1 MIHVTKQQQE
11 WREEFCE
18 RLSDLLG
25 YGMLLDCLLFAR
37 EDGPAE
43 LCSGLTRDCLKKTL
57 SDLIGQTLM
66 ELKQLT
72 GYLLFSVEK

>member
-1 MIHVTKQQQE
+1 MTKQQQE
-11 WREEFCE
+11 WREEFCW

-37 EDGPAE
+37 WEEDGPAE
-43 LCSGLTRDCLKKTL
+43 LCSELTRDCLKKTL
-57 SDLIGQTLM
+57 SDLIRQTLM